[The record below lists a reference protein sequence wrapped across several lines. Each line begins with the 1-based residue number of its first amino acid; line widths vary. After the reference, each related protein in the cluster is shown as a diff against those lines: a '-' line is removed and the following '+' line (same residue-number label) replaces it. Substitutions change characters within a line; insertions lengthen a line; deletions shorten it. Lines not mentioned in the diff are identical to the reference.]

1 MNAEA
6 MPVPALLNH
15 HPIRRN
21 TIQVGLFLVAMLL
34 VPVLFGTGYYINM
47 MIFIAILALPAMG
60 LSLLSGLSGQL
71 AISHGAFFAIGAYG
85 SAILSTRV
93 GMNPVLST
101 MLAQILV
108 VAIAAG
114 IGAVVLRL
122 RSHYLAIATLSF
134 AIIVELVIE
143 EWRGLTGGMQGML
156 GIPPLGLFGREA
168 SSDVEFYYIYW
179 PVTALMLWFA
189 LNLSTSRIGRVLRA
203 IREGE
208 PIVGSLGIHAAEYKT
223 GIYVVSSVF
232 AGIGGALYAHFV
244 GFVTPA
250 TGSIMFAIEIIMV
263 LALGG
268 FDRLWGALVG
278 VALITLLNE
287 YALGFADYKKIIL
300 GVTLIAVMLVFPRG
314 LLPGL
319 VDLVRNRGFSRAA

>member
-1 MNAEA
+1 MSILTFIKQDA
-6 MPVPALLNH
+6 VHLNTA
-15 HPIRRN
+15 R
-21 TIQVGLFLVAMLL
+21 VALFLTAILL
-34 VPVLFGTGYYINM
+34 VPVVFGIGYYLNM
-47 MIFIAILALPAMG
+47 MIFIAILSLPAMG

-71 AISHGAFFAIGAYG
+71 AISHGAFFAIGAYA
-85 SAILSTRV
+85 SAILSTNI
-93 GMNPVLST
+93 GINPVLST
-101 MLAQILV
+101 LLAQMIVALV
-108 VAIAAG
+108 AAA

-134 AIIVELVIE
+134 AIIVELVIK
-143 EWRGLTGGMQGML
+143 EWSGLTGGMQGML
-156 GIPPLGLFGREA
+156 NIPAMGALGREA
-168 SSDVEFYYIYW
+168 TSDIQYYYIYW
-179 PVTALMLWFA
+179 PITALLLLFA
-189 LNLSTSRIGRVLRA
+189 LNLSSSRIGRALRA

-208 PIVGSLGIHAAEYKT
+208 PIVDSLGIQAAEYKI
-223 GIYVVSSVF
+223 GIYIISSVF
-232 AGIGGALYAHFV
+232 AGVGGALYAHFV

-278 VALITLLNE
+278 VVLITLLNE

-319 VDLVRNRGFSRAA
+319 IDLARSNKYGRTA

>member
-1 MNAEA
+1 MSVFAKLNKN
-6 MPVPALLNH
+6 PV
-15 HPIRRN
+15 RRN
-21 TIQVGLFLVAMLL
+21 TIQVGLFLISMLL
-34 VPVLFGTGYYINM
+34 VPVIFGPGYYLNM
-47 MIFIAILALPAMG
+47 MIFIAVLALPALG
-60 LSLLSGLSGQL
+60 LSLLSGLAGQL

-85 SAILSTRV
+85 SAILSTRAGV
-93 GMNPVLST
+93 NPVLST
-101 MLAQILV
+101 LLAQLLV
-108 VAIAAG
+108 IAIAAG

-134 AIIVELVIE
+134 AIIVELIIE
-143 EWRGLTGGMQGML
+143 EWRGMTGGMQGML
-156 GIPPLGLFGREA
+156 GIPPIGLFGYEA
-168 SSDVEFYYIYW
+168 SSDIQFYYFYW
-179 PVTALMLWFA
+179 PVTALMLLFA
-189 LNLSTSRIGRVLRA
+189 LNLSSSRIGRALRA

-208 PIVGSLGIHAAEYKT
+208 PIVSSLGIQTAHYKT

-232 AGIGGALYAHFV
+232 AGVGGALYAHFV

-319 VDLVRNRGFSRAA
+319 VDLVRNRRFARTA

>member
-1 MNAEA
+1 MSVFAKLNNH
-6 MPVPALLNH
+6 PV
-15 HPIRRN
+15 RRN
-21 TIQVGLFLVAMLL
+21 TIQVGLFLISMLL
-34 VPVLFGTGYYINM
+34 VPVIFGPGYYLNM
-47 MIFIAILALPAMG
+47 MIFIAVLALPALG
-60 LSLLSGLSGQL
+60 LSLLSGLAGQL

-85 SAILSTRV
+85 SAILSTRAGV
-93 GMNPVLST
+93 NPVLST
-101 MLAQILV
+101 LLAQLLV
-108 VAIAAG
+108 IAIAAG

-143 EWRGLTGGMQGML
+143 EWRGMTGGMQGML
-156 GIPPLGLFGREA
+156 GIPPIGLFGHEA
-168 SSDVEFYYIYW
+168 SSDIQFYYIYW
-179 PVTALMLWFA
+179 PVTALMLLFA
-189 LNLSTSRIGRVLRA
+189 LNLSSSRIGRALRA

-208 PIVGSLGIHAAEYKT
+208 PVVSSLGIHAAEYKT

-232 AGIGGALYAHFV
+232 AGVGGALYAHFV

-319 VDLVRNRGFSRAA
+319 IDLVRNRRFARTA

>member
-1 MNAEA
+1 MSVVATLNKN
-6 MPVPALLNH
+6 PV
-15 HPIRRN
+15 RRN
-21 TIQVGLFLVAMLL
+21 TAQVGLFLIAMLL
-34 VPVLFGTGYYINM
+34 VPVVFGTGYYLNM
-47 MIFIAILALPAMG
+47 MIFIAILALPALG
-60 LSLLSGLSGQL
+60 LSLLSGLAGQL

-85 SAILSTRV
+85 SAILSARA
-93 GMNPVLST
+93 GLSPVLST
-101 MLAQILV
+101 LLAQILV
-108 VAIAAG
+108 AVIAAG

-143 EWRGLTGGMQGML
+143 EWRGMTGGMQGML
-156 GIPPLGLFGREA
+156 GIPPMGLFGYEA
-168 SSDVEFYYIYW
+168 SSDVQFYYVYW
-179 PVTALMLWFA
+179 PITALMLLFA
-189 LNLSTSRIGRVLRA
+189 LNLASSRIGRALRA

-208 PIVGSLGIHAAEYKT
+208 PIVSSLGIHTAGYKT

-268 FDRLWGALVG
+268 FDRLWGALIG

-319 VDLVRNRGFSRAA
+319 IDLARHRRIARAA